1 MRIFLSISLCAIY
14 PIHSIKLEKKQKTMH
29 NILDENNK
37 KSIFYKSMEI
47 RSEFVTMMNFE
58 MF

>member
-1 MRIFLSISLCAIY
+1 
-14 PIHSIKLEKKQKTMH
+14 MH